1 MHTHTHIYTHL
12 HNFKKHDKPSVDLQH
27 QTCIYQQVCYIQNKY
42 QYKIHKYTLYK
53 LHKYEKFTSMQTCNI
68 HKYGNIFKYQ
78 YTQVTIYNMCD
89 IYKTQKQ
96 RNYRNANSI
105 KTPIPG
111 NNAILLKAVFSGS
124 RAKT

>member
-1 MHTHTHIYTHL
+1 
-12 HNFKKHDKPSVDLQH
+12 
-27 QTCIYQQVCYIQNKY
+27 
-42 QYKIHKYTLYK
+42 
-53 LHKYEKFTSMQTCNI
+53 MQTCNI

-78 YTQVTIYNMCD
+78 YTQVKIYNMCD

-111 NNAILLKAVFSGS
+111 NGAILLKAYSGKQQKIWKYFSGNYRVHRDRLLLNCHSTIS
-124 RAKT
+124 RVLEFE